1 MLHLL
6 CASLLFA
13 LAFGQHPAS
22 DVVQT
27 EYGKVQGFSVSTR
40 SGFKADVFLGV
51 PFAQPPTGDLRF
63 ERPEPPFPWDGVRT
77 TDRLQEACFG
87 IGVFGPYNMSE
98 DCLYLNIFAPQQKA
112 ESYPVMV
119 IIHGGGFMTG
129 SAHMYRDYNDLAESY
144 VSKGIVVVTIQHR
157 LFVHGYASLGS
168 DSLKGNLGHWDQVA
182 ALKFLQSNIAAFGG
196 DPKRVT
202 IYGYSAGS
210 VSAST
215 LSVSPHSRD
224 LFAKAI
230 QMGGSVL
237 AEWGGS
243 DLTLTYTKQ
252 LLAMLGCKYSTDDEA
267 KRCLKA
273 ASNDDITAATQKMN
287 LSPRRTNFGVF
298 GPRIDGDFFPKPA
311 AELIKEAPKK
321 PTYAGMCEE
330 ESIIFTVIQIP
341 MSGLFLPQEK
351 HATFSEKDFV
361 EFLDVVVDTQVFGA
375 QAKEVREKI
384 AEFYLSKDAPDA
396 KDSFFYLRRYVQL
409 CSDIQ
414 FNVPILREA
423 VLKTELDW
431 PVFLYVNHY
440 MPKNK
445 IFDVPFEAVSHSYDH
460 QFVFRGDNKYY
471 PMNYTKEDEDVSDF
485 LVESIVSFVKTGDP
499 STKTVAWPRT
509 TKNHPLRHLRIGHR
523 PEVRDLLF
531 AERLHF
537 WDSLAAEFG
546 HDVVQGIPAQLQ
558 KVKQEL

>member
-1 MLHLL
+1 MLHVL

-13 LAFGQHPAS
+13 LAFEQHPPS

-27 EYGKVQGFSVSTR
+27 EYGKVQGFRVSTR

-51 PFAQPPTGDLRF
+51 PFAQPPIGDLRF
-63 ERPEPPFPWDGVRT
+63 ERPEPPLSWDGIRT

-87 IGVFGPYNMSE
+87 IGVFAHYKMSE

-119 IIHGGGFMTG
+119 IIHGGGFVTG

-182 ALKFLQSNIAAFGG
+182 ALKFVQSNIAAFGG

-202 IYGYSAGS
+202 IYGYSAGAA
-210 VSAST
+210 SAST

-243 DLTLTYTKQ
+243 DLTLKYTKQ
-252 LLAMLGCKYSTDDEA
+252 LLTMIGCEYSTGDGA

-287 LSPRRTNFGVF
+287 LSPRRMNGGVF
-298 GPRIDGDFFPKPA
+298 GPRHDGDFFPKPA

-330 ESIIFTVIQIP
+330 ESIIFTAT
-341 MSGLFLPQEK
+341 
-351 HATFSEKDFV
+351 HA
-361 EFLDVVVDTQVFGA
+361 VVVSRMIPCEVCFKRFGSA
-375 QAKEVREKI
+375 QG
-384 AEFYLSKDAPDA
+384 LS
-396 KDSFFYLRRYVQL
+396 
-409 CSDIQ
+409 
-414 FNVPILREA
+414 
-423 VLKTELDW
+423 
-431 PVFLYVNHY
+431 
-440 MPKNK
+440 
-445 IFDVPFEAVSHSYDH
+445 DH
-460 QFVFRGDNKYY
+460 QRAVHGIIQA
-471 PMNYTKEDEDVSDF
+471 SA
-485 LVESIVSFVKTGDP
+485 P
-499 STKTVAWPRT
+499 STVTPPPALVPRLPSPP
-509 TKNHPLRHLRIGHR
+509 TKP
-523 PEVRDLLF
+523 PPT
-531 AERLHF
+531 APK
-537 WDSLAAEFG
+537 
-546 HDVVQGIPAQLQ
+546 DVLDEYYRQLGIYYEYLWMTST
-558 KVKQEL
+558 